1 MARQRPRYLI
11 DTNIWSALI
20 RRSNPVVVERF
31 LSLKP
36 EQLVLS
42 PIVLGEL
49 EVGYYK
55 GDRTPKR
62 RQVLEHI
69 TANTPL
75 LALNGA
81 VSATYARIRAELEQ
95 AGTPIGPNDTWI
107 AAEAVYHQLVLVT
120 DNTREFARVPGL
132 LLENWTI
139 RHAD

>member
-1 MARQRPRYLI
+1 MARQRTRYLI

-20 RRSNPVVVERF
+20 RRSNVALVAHFRT
-31 LSLKP
+31 LAP

-69 TANTPL
+69 TANTQL
-75 LALNGA
+75 LALDGG
-81 VSATYARIRAELEQ
+81 VSVTYARIRAELEQ

-120 DNTREFARVPGL
+120 DNTREFARVSGL
-132 LLENWTI
+132 LLENWM
-139 RHAD
+139 AA

>member
-1 MARQRPRYLI
+1 MARGHTRYLI

-20 RRSNPVVVERF
+20 RRSDQNLVDRF
-31 LSLKP
+31 LCLEP
-36 EQLVLS
+36 DQLVLS

-69 TANTPL
+69 TANTEL
-75 LALNGA
+75 LALDGR
-81 VSATYARIRAELEQ
+81 VSTTYAEIRAKLEQ

-120 DNTREFARVPGL
+120 DNTREFARVSGL
-132 LLENWTI
+132 LLENWTKS
-139 RHAD
+139 HVD